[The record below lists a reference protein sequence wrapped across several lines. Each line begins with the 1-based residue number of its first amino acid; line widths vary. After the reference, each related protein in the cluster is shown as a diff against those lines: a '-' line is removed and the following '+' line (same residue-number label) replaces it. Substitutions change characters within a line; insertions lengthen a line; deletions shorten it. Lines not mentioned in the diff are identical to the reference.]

1 MLVCTLPGIPR
12 AMFPPGG
19 GTMLRRILNRNQD
32 ELLAENR
39 RLIGELQTALATF
52 DASDEDQATLQRS
65 ARQLDELFLLVVAGE
80 FNAGK
85 SAFINALLGDK
96 VLEEGVTPTTTR
108 VHLIQHGPE
117 GSEITRETLEPALDR
132 ITAPVELLRDINIVD
147 TPGTNAIHREHEAIT
162 REFVPRS
169 DMVLFVTSADR
180 PFTESERA
188 FLQGIREWG
197 KKVVVVLN
205 KIDIHDS
212 PEDVERILAFI
223 AEHAKSLL
231 GFTPE
236 IFPVAAKLA
245 LKAKATGDKELMARS
260 RFEALE
266 RYIVSTLD
274 EKERVRLKLMNPLGV
289 ASHLAGRYL
298 EVTNRRLDLLKED
311 FATLEDIERQLALYK
326 EDMQREFRFRLS
338 DVDNILREFEAR
350 GMTFFDDTMRIARVI
365 DLINKSKMKGD
376 FERVVVADTPQ
387 LIERRVGEVI
397 DWLVSSDL
405 RQWQA
410 VMEHIG
416 KRKNEHADR
425 MVGRVGGSF
434 DYDRTR
440 LLDSVGRSAQRSI
453 ELYDKDAESTRMAE
467 SVQVAVAGTALVE
480 VGALGLGAL
489 LTHLAVTAAADFTG
503 IIAAG
508 SIAVLGFFI
517 IPNRRH
523 DAKKE
528 LRQKISELREQLMTG
543 LTSQFDREIDEGNRR
558 IEEAIGPYT
567 RFVRAERDKLT
578 EVRGDLDNVN
588 QGLVRLRARI
598 EAL

>member
-1 MLVCTLPGIPR
+1 
-12 AMFPPGG
+12 
-19 GTMLRRILNRNQD
+19 MLRRILNRNQD

-39 RLIGELQTALATF
+39 RLVGQLQTALASF
-52 DASDEDQATLQRS
+52 DASDEDQATLQKS

-108 VHLIQHGPE
+108 VHLIQHGPQV
-117 GSEITRETLEPALDR
+117 TRETLEPALDR

-162 REFVPRS
+162 REFLPRS

-205 KIDIHDS
+205 KIDILDS
-212 PEDVERILAFI
+212 PEDVERVRAFI
-223 AEHAKSLL
+223 ADNAKSLL

-236 IFPVAAKLA
+236 IFPVAAKPALRAKTSGDRELLA
-245 LKAKATGDKELMARS
+245 QS

-266 RYIVSTLD
+266 KYVADTLD
-274 EKERVRLKLMNPLGV
+274 EKERIRLKLMNPLGV
-289 ASHLAGRYL
+289 ASHLTDKYL
-298 EVTNRRLDLLKED
+298 KVTDARLELLKDD
-311 FATLEDIERQLALYK
+311 FATMEDIERQMGLYK
-326 EDMQREFRFRLS
+326 EDMRREFRFRLA
-338 DVDNILREFEAR
+338 DVDNILHEFEKR
-350 GMTFFDDTMRIARVI
+350 GVAFFDDTMRLARVI
-365 DLINKSKMKGD
+365 DLLNKSKMKGD
-376 FERVVVADTPQ
+376 FERLVVADAPQ
-387 LIERRVGEVI
+387 LIERKVSEVI

-410 VMEHIG
+410 IMDHIS
-416 KRKNEHADR
+416 RRRHAHADR
-425 MVGRVGGSF
+425 IVGRVGGSF
-434 DYDRTR
+434 DFDRTR

-453 ELYDKDAESTRMAE
+453 QTYDKEAESTRMAE

-480 VGALGLGAL
+480 VGALGLGAV
-489 LTHLAVTAAADFTG
+489 LTHIAVTAAADFTG

-508 SIAVLGFFI
+508 TIAVLGFFI

-528 LRQKISELREQLMTG
+528 LRNRIAELREQLMSG
-543 LTSQFDREIDEGNRR
+543 LTSQFDSEIDEGARR
-558 IEEAIGPYT
+558 IDEAIGPYT
-567 RFVRAERDKLT
+567 RFVRSERDKLT
-578 EVRGDLDNVN
+578 EVRGELAGVD
-588 QGLVRLRARI
+588 QGLVRLRARV